1 MIDRRISGL
10 FCNKK
15 EYDETKE
22 VHEEAL
28 NKSNVKITLNVNKKK
43 VKERRKTENERCL
56 IYHIMRVYRQVLVDI
71 SESLSESISQGTT
84 KLSKIFNRNVIDLS
98 YNCTTN
104 MKNLIRQHNSETLRE
119 SFKI

>member
-1 MIDRRISGL
+1 MIDRRISGR

-28 NKSNVKITLNVNKKK
+28 NKSNVKITLNVNKEK

-56 IYHIMRVYRQVLVDI
+56 I
-71 SESLSESISQGTT
+71 
-84 KLSKIFNRNVIDLS
+84 
-98 YNCTTN
+98 
-104 MKNLIRQHNSETLRE
+104 
-119 SFKI
+119 

>member
-43 VKERRKTENERCL
+43 SERKKKNRK
-56 IYHIMRVYRQVLVDI
+56 
-71 SESLSESISQGTT
+71 
-84 KLSKIFNRNVIDLS
+84 
-98 YNCTTN
+98 
-104 MKNLIRQHNSETLRE
+104 
-119 SFKI
+119 